1 MIGMMLY
8 LRFIDKGT
16 VRSSGNLTMLHLAK
30 KNISMKYTLAR
41 TSLAFLLSLSLLP
54 SAYAL
59 NNSKSWDYLAPDRTQ
74 RIASLNITEL
84 LKRHHYSKDVGNQD
98 RSSKMY
104 EGYLKMLDPA
114 RMYFTQEDLSEF
126 KPWKKNF
133 ANKLR
138 EGDLEPGYFMYK
150 RQLTRLD
157 QYLTFALAKLAKG
170 VDSIDFT
177 LDESLET
184 DREKAPWAKNE
195 AELQELWRKRLKDE
209 VLRLKLASKEPK
221 AIEELLTKRFKNQ
234 QKRLQQ
240 TRSEDVFQAYVNSF
254 SQTYDPHT
262 NYLSP
267 DNAENF
273 DINMSLSLEG
283 IGAVL
288 QGDNE
293 HVKIVRLVP
302 SGPAD
307 KSKQLAPADKI
318 VGVAQGNK
326 EMVDVIGWRLD
337 EVVKLIRGKKGS
349 TVRLEVIPASN
360 APNDL
365 SSKTVTIV
373 RESVKLEEQAAQK
386 SILNLEHE
394 GKPFK
399 LGIIEIPAFYIDFKA
414 YRAGDPNYKSTTRDV
429 RKLLAELQQE
439 QVDGLVIDLRNNG
452 GGSLQEATELS
463 SLFIPQG
470 PSVLVRNN
478 DGRVDVLED
487 DNKGVFYQG
496 PMAVLVNRLSA
507 SASEIFA
514 GAIQDYH
521 RGLIIGG
528 QTFGKGTV
536 QTIQPLNHGELKFT
550 IAKFYRVSGQ
560 STQHQGVLPDISYP
574 AEYNTKEIGE
584 SALPE
589 AMPWDSIKPAINPGP
604 DPFKPYLK
612 TLEKRH
618 AQRTKHNP
626 DFVFSHER
634 LALSKALMK
643 DTVVSLNEEKRRAE
657 QDKIDQQQLA
667 MENKRRLAKGE
678 KAMQLKELK
687 KEDEDLAAELEKEK
701 ENKQKPE
708 KDAFLVET
716 GHILLDWLSLHQQQV
731 AKHSAK

>member
-41 TSLAFLLSLSLLP
+41 TSLALLLSLSLLP

-114 RMYFTQEDLSEF
+114 RMYFTQEDLGEF

-221 AIEELLTKRFKNQ
+221 AIEELLTKRYKNQ

-240 TRSEDVFQAYVNSF
+240 TRSEDVFQTYVNAF

-318 VGVAQGNK
+318 IGVAQGNK